1 MAMFMNDG
9 GLGSSSCRQ
18 IAERRFADLDCGGR
32 VSLAEHV
39 DDDPAGADVV
49 RGAGVVARV
58 GGGRGVL
65 HGERRSLGVVRHRD
79 AAVRVVVDHAL
90 VVVPWVGRL
99 V

>member
-1 MAMFMNDG
+1 M
-9 GLGSSSCRQ
+9 
-18 IAERRFADLDCGGR
+18 
-32 VSLAEHV
+32 

-79 AAVRVVVDHAL
+79 AAIRVVVDHAL
-90 VVVPWVGRL
+90 VVVPWVGKSEAQRMRARNCDL
-99 V
+99 CTY